1 MPLLDKL
8 IEKDVLPDGAIR
20 WGIRR
25 LLKQRLV
32 DERPDD
38 AAARFAKVD
47 AFAAELRTLPV
58 AIETKART
66 TSTPRCRPRSTSCAS
81 GRA

>member
-1 MPLLDKL
+1 MPLIDSL
-8 IEKDVLPDGAIR
+8 IEKDILPDGAIR

-25 LLKQRLV
+25 LLRQRLA
-32 DERPDD
+32 DERPAD

-47 AFAAELRTLPV
+47 AFAAELRTMPV
-58 AIETKART
+58 AIETKAANQQHYEV
-66 TSTPRCRPRSTSCAS
+66 PAAFYKLCP

>member
-32 DERPDD
+32 DERPAS
-38 AAARFAKVD
+38 AAERFAKVD
-47 AFAAELRTLPV
+47 AFAAGRERAALRG
-58 AIETKART
+58 AR
-66 TSTPRCRPRSTSCAS
+66 
-81 GRA
+81 GVL